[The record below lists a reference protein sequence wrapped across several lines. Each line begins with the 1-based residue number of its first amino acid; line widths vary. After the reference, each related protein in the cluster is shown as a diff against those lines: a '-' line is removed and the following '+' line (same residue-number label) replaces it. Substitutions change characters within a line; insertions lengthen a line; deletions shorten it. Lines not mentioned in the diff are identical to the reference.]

1 MTPDEIRT
9 AITRLEKA
17 KLDLAL
23 GEKTVSV
30 SYDGKSVS
38 YMHTDIGKINGLI
51 AELKA
56 QLGGL
61 RRSFPIQF

>member
-1 MTPDEIRT
+1 MTPTEIRT
-9 AITRLEKA
+9 AITKLKKA

-23 GEKTVSV
+23 GEKAVSV

-38 YMHTDIGKINGLI
+38 YAHTDIGKINGLI
-51 AELKA
+51 AELTA

-61 RRSFPIQF
+61 RRSFPVQF